1 MAIWRICPSLRSCP
15 FFLFNNDSFICL
27 SGQNIF
33 IFSGSPSRIFI
44 ESLFIPW
51 RLHSGNKICFFSSS
65 GLCKLIHNRLLIWSL
80 TKFIWLP
87 QSGILGNRLR
97 SLQVPLQCSSF
108 YSLSLSSLFLTIF
121 SVSYHDYKIANL
133 CHSIF
138 NKGVSSIVRV
148 KVKSLQPQT

>member
-1 MAIWRICPSLRSCP
+1 MVIWRIYPSLRSCP

-33 IFSGSPSRIFI
+33 RFSGSPSRIFI
-44 ESLFIPW
+44 KSLFIPW

-80 TKFIWLP
+80 TKFI
-87 QSGILGNRLR
+87 STTSIRDFRDHLR

-108 YSLSLSSLFLTIF
+108 YSLSLSSLFWRF
-121 SVSYHDYKIANL
+121 SLFLIMIIRLLICATA
-133 CHSIF
+133 
-138 NKGVSSIVRV
+138 
-148 KVKSLQPQT
+148 SLKREFPRLWG